1 LRSISKQQQK
11 TEIVYLCEVKNGI
24 MPIERIQIGIH
35 QVEVVEF
42 GYGDIGISLSKH
54 PHGQTY
60 NLVYLGQQSPKP
72 IGTKKPIRPGTT
84 TDDIEGIKVL
94 LKFDKVESVDAM
106 IRTLKNV
113 KKSLLGNPV
122 KL

>member
-1 LRSISKQQQK
+1 
-11 TEIVYLCEVKNGI
+11 

-42 GYGDIGISLSKH
+42 GYGDIGITLSKH
-54 PHGQTY
+54 PHEQTY
-60 NLVYLGQQSPKP
+60 NLVYLGQQTPTP
-72 IGTKKPIRPGTT
+72 IGTKKPIKPGAT

-113 KKSLLGNPV
+113 KKSLFGGKV

>member
-1 LRSISKQQQK
+1 
-11 TEIVYLCEVKNGI
+11 

-42 GYGDIGISLSKH
+42 GYGDIGITLSKH
-54 PHGQTY
+54 PHESTF
-60 NLVYLGQQSPKP
+60 NLIYLGQQSPTP
-72 IGTKKPIRPGTT
+72 IGTKKPIPQGTT
-84 TDDIEGIKVL
+84 TDDIEGIRVC
-94 LKFDKVESVDAM
+94 LKFDKAESVDAM

>member
-1 LRSISKQQQK
+1 
-11 TEIVYLCEVKNGI
+11 

-42 GYGDIGISLSKH
+42 GYGDIGITLSKM
-54 PHGQTY
+54 PDEETY
-60 NLVYLGQQSPKP
+60 NLIYLGQQTQTP

>member
-1 LRSISKQQQK
+1 
-11 TEIVYLCEVKNGI
+11 

-42 GYGDIGISLSKH
+42 GYGDIGITLSKM
-54 PHGQTY
+54 PDESTY
-60 NLVYLGQQSPKP
+60 NLIYLGQQSPTP
-72 IGTKKPIRPGTT
+72 IGTKKPIKPGAT
-84 TDDIEGIKVL
+84 TDDIEGIRVC

-113 KKSLLGNPV
+113 KKSLFGGKV

>member
-1 LRSISKQQQK
+1 MSKPYQK

-42 GYGDIGISLSKH
+42 GYGDIGITLSKM
-54 PHGQTY
+54 PDESTY
-60 NLVYLGQQSPKP
+60 NLIYLGQQSPTP
-72 IGTKKPIRPGTT
+72 IGTKKDYKPGTTT
-84 TDDIEGIKVL
+84 TDDIEGIKVC
-94 LKFDKVESVDAM
+94 LKFDKVESVDVM

-113 KKSLLGNPV
+113 KKSLLGKPV